1 MSRPRLGARIVRGLR
16 IMRATASIA
25 IDSAEVCDD
34 EADDLQHAIDWLDAL
49 LRHWESR
56 TTHRT
61 ATVGRRPNLAE
72 SGRKEAAP

>member
-25 IDSAEVCDD
+25 IASAEVCDE
-34 EADDLQHAIDWLDAL
+34 EADDLQRAIDWLDAL

-56 TTHRT
+56 AAHRRLPNG
-61 ATVGRRPNLAE
+61 GRMVAE
-72 SGRKEAAP
+72 

>member
-25 IDSAEVCDD
+25 IDSAEVYGD
-34 EADDLQHAIDWLDAL
+34 EADDLQRAIDWLDAL
-49 LRHWESR
+49 LDHWESR
-56 TTHRT
+56 T
-61 ATVGRRPNLAE
+61 AAE